1 MKLFGK
7 RFFLPKYGGGYQV
20 IGLVEVVWKVYAT
33 VLNFSLNRSV
43 ILYDV
48 LHGFRLGRGIGT
60 ETLEAKLAQ
69 DLAGLAHE
77 PLLQVFL
84 DVCKVYKSL
93 NRGLCTEILWYYG
106 MGLNMDPIPSH
117 HWDNQQF
124 VQKAGRFLGKEFG
137 KGIGVMQGN
146 PKYPMLFNIMM
157 YAGER

>member
-1 MKLFGK
+1 M
-7 RFFLPKYGGGYQV
+7 
-20 IGLVEVVWKVYAT
+20 EVVWKVYVT
-33 VLNFSLNRSV
+33 VLNFSLNQSV

-84 DVCKVYKSL
+84 DVCKVYKSM

-137 KGIGVMQGN
+137 KGIGFMQGD

-157 YAGER
+157 DAGER